1 MVPTSGDQLVQ
12 KISTEGKPLRGYS
25 PAVLMAQHMHPP
37 KVILAVINRKVNSD
51 LLVALNSG
59 LSKLKT
65 QKCILALP

>member
-1 MVPTSGDQLVQ
+1 MCIRD
-12 KISTEGKPLRGYS
+12 
-25 PAVLMAQHMHPP
+25 PP
-37 KVILAVINRKVNSD
+37 KVILAVINRKMNSD